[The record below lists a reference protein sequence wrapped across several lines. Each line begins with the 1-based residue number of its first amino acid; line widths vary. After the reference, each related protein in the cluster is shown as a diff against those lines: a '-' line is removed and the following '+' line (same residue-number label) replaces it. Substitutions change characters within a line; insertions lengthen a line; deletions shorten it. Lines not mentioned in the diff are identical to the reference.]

1 MLIASDGITLGCDGV
16 ICHDASH
23 SLVSQSQFT
32 NIHDAVVISD
42 SVGAVAYRKDAYV
55 KESLKELNEKCCEKN
70 NVLFISHVLFI
81 YLYEITSRHVPVVSE
96 TTSVVNTLSLHAAL
110 RDLTAENV
118 ITNDT
123 ECETA
128 N

>member
-1 MLIASDGITLGCDGV
+1 METADKTVMPIAGDGIILGCDGV

-70 NVLFISHVLFI
+70 NVLFTSHVNNDH
-81 YLYEITSRHVPVVSE
+81 LYEITSHHVPVVSE
-96 TTSVVNTLSLHAAL
+96 TTSVMNTLSLYGAL
-110 RDLTAENV
+110 RD
-118 ITNDT
+118 
-123 ECETA
+123 
-128 N
+128 